1 VTKIRKLPLTRLKK
15 AAEHARKSV
24 IFVGENR
31 YKPENLLLIM
41 AQFGKGYAKR
51 STPSYFMA
59 IVGVSVVLF
68 LLGLLGWI
76 VINANKLGQ
85 NFRENVEVQVYV
97 RENVS
102 SRDSAALVQYIG
114 SKPYVKSYE
123 YLTKE
128 LAKQRFI
135 SDGNKD
141 WGTVLDK
148 NPLPASVNFKIR
160 SVYANPDSLAKI
172 KADLVQNIAVSEVQ
186 YNQVLVS
193 SLNNIINEVSLVLL
207 GVVIGISILVI
218 ILIDNTIRL
227 AMFSN
232 RFLIKTMQMV
242 GATRWFIAKPMDV
255 RALINGAISGIIAIG
270 GIVGVI
276 VISEKLVP
284 EIRALR
290 DYGLLS
296 AMFIVIVLL
305 GISISFISTHRSVL
319 KYLKMKLDD
328 LY

>member
-1 VTKIRKLPLTRLKK
+1 
-15 AAEHARKSV
+15 
-24 IFVGENR
+24 
-31 YKPENLLLIM
+31 M

-59 IVGVSVVLF
+59 IVGVPLVLF

-76 VINANKLGQ
+76 VINANKLGD

-102 SRDSAALVQYIG
+102 SRDSAILVQYVAG
-114 SKPYVKSYE
+114 QPYTKSYE
-123 YLTKE
+123 YLTKD
-128 LAKQRFI
+128 LAKKKFM
-135 SDGNKD
+135 SDGNSD

-148 NPLPASVNFKIR
+148 NPLPASVNFTIR
-160 SVYANPDSLAKI
+160 SNYANPDSLNKI
-172 KADLVQNIAVSEVQ
+172 KADLMQNIAVSEVQ
-186 YNQVLVS
+186 YNQKLVS
-193 SLNNIINEVSLVLL
+193 NLNDMIRKISFILL
-207 GVVIGISILVI
+207 GIAIIISILVI

-242 GATRWFIAKPMDV
+242 GATRWFIAKPMDI
-255 RALINGAISGIIAIG
+255 RALVNGALSGFIAIG
-270 GIVGVI
+270 GIIGVI
-276 VISEKLVP
+276 FVSEKWLP

-290 DYGLLS
+290 DYTLLS
-296 AMFIVIVLL
+296 VLFVVIVLL
-305 GISISFISTHRSVL
+305 GICISFISTHRSVL
-319 KYLKMKLDD
+319 KYLRMKLDD